1 MDIAKYRTSQEIQPM
16 KTTKVAPITEEQQY
30 SEEFAQIILEQNSPE
45 HLTEIDVDSHLAD
58 LDRMIAEAKAANG
71 KATKH

>member
-1 MDIAKYRTSQEIQPM
+1 MSLNNAHSKETPQM
-16 KTTKVAPITEEQQY
+16 TTKKVGQITEEQQY
-30 SEEFAQIILEQNSPE
+30 SEEFAEMILEQNSPE

-58 LDRMIAEAKAANG
+58 LDRMIAEAKLHNG

>member
-1 MDIAKYRTSQEIQPM
+1 M
-16 KTTKVAPITEEQQY
+16 KIPVPAPISEEY
-30 SEEFAQIILEQNSPE
+30 TPEFAQMIMEQNSPE

-58 LDRMIAEAKAANG
+58 LDRMIAEAAANDG

>member
-1 MDIAKYRTSQEIQPM
+1 MDDAKYRTPQEKQPM
-16 KTTKVAPITEEQQY
+16 TTKKVGQITEEQQY
-30 SEEFAQIILEQNSPE
+30 SDEFAEMILEQNSPE

-58 LDRMIAEAKAANG
+58 LDRMIAEAKLHNG

>member
-1 MDIAKYRTSQEIQPM
+1 MSLNIAQSKETPQM
-16 KTTKVAPITEEQQY
+16 TTKKVGQITEEQQY
-30 SEEFAQIILEQNSPE
+30 SEEFAEMILEQNSPE

-58 LDRMIAEAKAANG
+58 LDRMIAEAKLHNG

>member
-1 MDIAKYRTSQEIQPM
+1 MSLNIAQSKETPQM
-16 KTTKVAPITEEQQY
+16 TTKKVGQITEEQQY
-30 SEEFAQIILEQNSPE
+30 SDEFAQIILEQNSPE

-58 LDRMIAEAKAANG
+58 LDRMIAEAKLHNG

>member
-1 MDIAKYRTSQEIQPM
+1 MSLNIAQSKETPQM
-16 KTTKVAPITEEQQY
+16 TTKKVGQITEEQQY
-30 SEEFAQIILEQNSPE
+30 SEAFAEMILEQNSPE

-58 LDRMIAEAKAANG
+58 LDRMIAEAKLHNG

>member
-1 MDIAKYRTSQEIQPM
+1 MDDAKYRTLQEIQPM
-16 KTTKVAPITEEQQY
+16 TNKKVDQVTEQY
-30 SEEFAQIILEQNSPE
+30 SDAFAEMLLEQDSPE

-58 LDRMIAEAKAANG
+58 LDRMIAEAKLHNG

>member
-1 MDIAKYRTSQEIQPM
+1 MSLNIAQSKETPQM
-16 KTTKVAPITEEQQY
+16 TTKKVGQITEEQQY
-30 SEEFAQIILEQNSPE
+30 SEEFAEMILEQNSPE

-58 LDRMIAEAKAANG
+58 LDRMIIEAKLHNG

>member
-1 MDIAKYRTSQEIQPM
+1 MDAAKYRTLQEIQPM
-16 KTTKVAPITEEQQY
+16 TNKKVDQVTEEQQY
-30 SEEFAQIILEQNSPE
+30 SDAFAEMLLEQDSPE

-58 LDRMIAEAKAANG
+58 LDRMIAEAKLHNG

>member
-1 MDIAKYRTSQEIQPM
+1 MSLNIAHSRETTM
-16 KTTKVAPITEEQQY
+16 TTKKVDQITEEQQY
-30 SEEFAQIILEQNSPE
+30 SDEFAEMILEQNSPE

>member
-1 MDIAKYRTSQEIQPM
+1 MSLNIAQSKETPQM
-16 KTTKVAPITEEQQY
+16 TTKKVGQITEEQQY
-30 SEEFAQIILEQNSPE
+30 SDEFAEMILEQNSPE

-58 LDRMIAEAKAANG
+58 LDRMIAEAKLANG

>member
-1 MDIAKYRTSQEIQPM
+1 M
-16 KTTKVAPITEEQQY
+16 TTKKVDQITEEQQY
-30 SEEFAQIILEQNSPE
+30 SDEFAEMILEQNSPE

>member
-1 MDIAKYRTSQEIQPM
+1 MDAAKYRTLQEIQPM
-16 KTTKVAPITEEQQY
+16 TTKKVDQITEHY
-30 SEEFAQIILEQNSPE
+30 SEEFAEMLLEQDSPE

-58 LDRMIAEAKAANG
+58 IDRMIAEAKLHNG

>member
-1 MDIAKYRTSQEIQPM
+1 MDSAKYRTPRDTTM
-16 KTTKVAPITEEQQY
+16 TTKKVGQITEEQQY
-30 SEEFAQIILEQNSPE
+30 SDEFAEMILEQNSPE

-58 LDRMIAEAKAANG
+58 LDRMIAEAKAGHG